1 MTFYQLSSL
10 NYDSVNIPITES
22 NIDDSPSFDLIN
34 DIFNPKSS
42 SSNLNEDE
50 KIDEKIYFIPIK
62 KVDKKNKFIFKT
74 ETAKKKRGPKKHKDK
89 KKAEHTDWDRDNITS
104 KIQTHYLNFIFSFLN
119 DCVPS
124 SFLGKKRIKFLNI
137 NHKYKRKASR
147 EHLERMKKSTILDI
161 LRDIDI
167 SSKNKYADK
176 NINKI
181 NAEALIKDPWFKKII
196 EMKYLD
202 LFLDYYNDEK
212 PLQELMIF
220 DKKIKLSEKTKS
232 FYHLLKKYENLKD
245 QIIYFCKIIY
255 SLSDLHI

>member
-1 MTFYQLSSL
+1 
-10 NYDSVNIPITES
+10 
-22 NIDDSPSFDLIN
+22 
-34 DIFNPKSS
+34 
-42 SSNLNEDE
+42 
-50 KIDEKIYFIPIK
+50 
-62 KVDKKNKFIFKT
+62 
-74 ETAKKKRGPKKHKDK
+74 
-89 KKAEHTDWDRDNITS
+89 
-104 KIQTHYLNFIFSFLN
+104 
-119 DCVPS
+119 
-124 SFLGKKRIKFLNI
+124 
-137 NHKYKRKASR
+137 
-147 EHLERMKKSTILDI
+147 MKKSTILDI

-232 FYHLLKKYENLKD
+232 FYHLLKKYKGLKV